1 MTQAQTPPAEL
12 RQLSR
17 KRGGGGG
24 GGNKHIRIVR
34 TLHIYTSML
43 MLLIMLFFTVTGLT
57 LNHREWLA
65 DAPSAEISEVELPA
79 GFQAIDQWQ
88 NNPLAQAEQV
98 RNWLSREHA
107 IYGNQVSY
115 NWQED
120 EQLLLIDVKRP
131 GGYSLVEVLPEDGI
145 AVLENQTY
153 GATAV
158 LNDLHMGRYSGPIW
172 RAFIDFSALL
182 MLLFTLTGLWLVLPQ
197 KKRRQR
203 LLMISGLG
211 GVVMAAGYLVI
222 VLG

>member
-12 RQLSR
+12 RQLTR
-17 KRGGGGG
+17 KRGSGGS
-24 GGNKHIRIVR
+24 NKHMRIVR

-57 LNHREWLA
+57 LNHREWLP
-65 DAPSAEISEVELPA
+65 DAPPAEISELELPA
-79 GFQAIDQWQ
+79 GLQAFDKWQ
-88 NNPLAQAEQV
+88 SNPMAQADQV
-98 RNWLSREHA
+98 RSWLSREHA
-107 IYGNQVSY
+107 VYGNQVSY

-131 GGYSLVEVLPEDGI
+131 GGYSLVEVLPEEGI
-145 AVLENQTY
+145 AVLENQAY

-158 LNDLHMGRYSGPIW
+158 LNDLHMGRYSGSVW

-197 KKRRQR
+197 KKRRHR

-211 GVVMAAGYLVI
+211 GVVMVAGYLVI